1 MIRKPGEAY
10 GILQDTQVYTF
21 VSQVAEK
28 GSSHIPLWVQSIAQ
42 SIAGKTHIYKALKE
56 LETES
61 KRLKMS
67 KMKAK
72 ASHDA
77 AEKAELKNALEN
89 MAAEKQAAEAR
100 LAELLAA
107 QVEQDPGAADKK

>member
-1 MIRKPGEAY
+1 
-10 GILQDTQVYTF
+10 
-21 VSQVAEK
+21 
-28 GSSHIPLWVQSIAQ
+28 
-42 SIAGKTHIYKALKE
+42 
-56 LETES
+56 
-61 KRLKMS
+61 MS